1 MGPIAEAAVLLTR
14 KVEANDLIWA
24 RAILCQNPMCQFIF
38 VQVFPPISHFGFVND
53 LRQILPVFSKTA
65 AAEILMSTVYSTR
78 PAGALFVI
86 VCVFTLND
94 LAAFP
99 APDSVVNDSI
109 HCFLLRSDTGPSHFP
124 HILYHFLVLF
134 SIQLFFRLQAS
145 FGLGLLF
152 FLFAFSFLLESYLTF
167 IAYFTLEFNLEYVTD
182 IFTTL

>member
-1 MGPIAEAAVLLTR
+1 MPA
-14 KVEANDLIWA
+14 
-24 RAILCQNPMCQFIF
+24 
-38 VQVFPPISHFGFVND
+38 
-53 LRQILPVFSKTA
+53 
-65 AAEILMSTVYSTR
+65 VYSTR

-134 SIQLFFRLQAS
+134 SIQLFSRLQAS